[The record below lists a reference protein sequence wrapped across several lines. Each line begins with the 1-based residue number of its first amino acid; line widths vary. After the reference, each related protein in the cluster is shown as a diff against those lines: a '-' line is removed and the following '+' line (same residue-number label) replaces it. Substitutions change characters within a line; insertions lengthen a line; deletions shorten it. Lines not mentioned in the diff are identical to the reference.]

1 MTITIQ
7 GALSKMECDVLAAC
21 ARESGATRALEVGHW
36 QGLSTAVLLDN
47 LPERCD
53 LYTVDHHKGDEWIE
67 AYPAEDFQRNVGPH
81 IGHRI
86 FKFLNEDM
94 IDALVSRDWPEP
106 FDFVFYDAD
115 HHYRE
120 VVCFWL
126 AVRPRLAAHC
136 TLVFDDADWEDQSV
150 LRYLA
155 EHDGFE
161 RRTVGE
167 FWRGDGDKQ
176 HDQTYTLEVMV
187 R

>member
-1 MTITIQ
+1 MTIAIQ
-7 GALSKMECDVLAAC
+7 GALSKMECDTLAVV
-21 ARESGATRALEVGHW
+21 ARESRAIYALEVGHW
-36 QGLSTAVLLDN
+36 QGLSTAILLDN
-47 LPERCD
+47 LPEGCE
-53 LYTVDHHKGDEWIE
+53 LTTIDHHQGDNWIE
-67 AYPAEDFQRNVGPH
+67 AYPEALFVENIKPH
-81 IGHRI
+81 IGHRVI
-86 FKFLNEDM
+86 HCITEDM

-115 HHYRE
+115 HEYKA
-120 VVCFWL
+120 VVRFWL
-126 AVRPRLAAHC
+126 AVRGLLDEEC
-136 TLVFDDADWEDQSV
+136 TLVFDDADWKDQSV

-176 HDQTYTLEVMV
+176 HDSTYTLEVMV